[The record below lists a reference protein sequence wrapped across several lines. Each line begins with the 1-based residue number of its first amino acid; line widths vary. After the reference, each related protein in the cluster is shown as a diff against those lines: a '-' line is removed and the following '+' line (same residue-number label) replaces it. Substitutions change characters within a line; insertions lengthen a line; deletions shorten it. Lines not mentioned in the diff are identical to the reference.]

1 MNKGKIITGGGIF
14 VVSFGVYLF
23 TLCPTVYWEDSAAF
37 SAAHFL
43 LGIPHSPGFPIYVL
57 LGKLFLLL
65 SVGSPAFLSNLMS
78 ALWGSL
84 SLALLYLSMFRMKLL
99 PKQGSL
105 PSRDFCWNVS
115 MVVGMA
121 FLAFSSAFW
130 LQTIRA
136 EVYTLNLFFTLLLVF
151 LSIKWSEIESPSSS
165 HKLLLLFSFVFGLS
179 LTNHPLLIITLAPAF
194 LLFFLIH
201 HFRRFLSPTRLIIGA
216 AFILLGLSVYLYLP
230 IRSSLSPAFNWG
242 RPDTFSGLLSYL
254 LRTGQP
260 QAASTEAGYSY
271 FSRIGFDL
279 SFPVSQFGLPFF
291 WVGVIGAF
299 SLFNANRK
307 AFILTFSIFILNIL
321 TAAWAADFSLRNY
334 DLLGYL
340 LPSLSMF
347 AIWFTL
353 GVNSILSW
361 LAGVL
366 LGGRNNIT
374 DRNHRTAVSW
384 IGYLLMGMILLLPL
398 YQFSRNFS
406 DCNKG
411 NQVWAYRY
419 ANRILDSVKKDAI
432 ILVGDDNTL
441 TPLWYLNLSQGKR
454 PDVKILSISAVTQ
467 ASYREQISQQYIG
480 IKLPHNGS
488 KDLGELALEI
498 SQLNADHHPIYSTY
512 YSINP
517 DFIRHLRPAGFI
529 FELCPNP
536 VILTDNDIEEQA
548 KFLRENLPKD
558 NLDLIGREQ
567 FGNLVFNLGGFYD
580 RLSLAPESIEY
591 FLQAL
596 EIDPSNSR
604 IYFQLGKAFLKNGDK
619 QKAFEFLQAGLELNP
634 YNLEARKLLE
644 QG

>member
-23 TLCPTVYWEDSAAF
+23 TLCPTIYWEDSAAF
-37 SAAHFL
+37 SAAHYL

-65 SVGSPAFLSNLMS
+65 PAGSPAFLSNLMS
-78 ALWGSL
+78 AFWGSL
-84 SLALLYLSMFRMKLL
+84 SLALLYLSMFRLKQL
-99 PKQGSL
+99 PKHGSL
-105 PSRDFCWNVS
+105 PSRDSCWTVS

-151 LSIKWSEIESPSSS
+151 LSIKWSEIDQSFSS

-201 HFRRFLSPTRLIIGA
+201 GFKRFLSPTRLIIGA
-216 AFILLGLSVYLYLP
+216 TFLLLGISVYLYLP
-230 IRSSLSPAFNWG
+230 IRSSLSPAINWG
-242 RPDTFSGLLSYL
+242 RPDTFSGLFSYL

-260 QAASTEAGYSY
+260 QAASTEAGFSY
-271 FSRIGFDL
+271 LSRVGFDL
-279 SFPVSQFGLPFF
+279 SFPVSQFGLAFF

-299 SLFNANRK
+299 SLYNANRK
-307 AFILTFSIFILNIL
+307 AFILTISIFILNIL
-321 TAAWAADFSLRNY
+321 TAAWATDFSLRNY

-347 AIWFTL
+347 SIWFAW
-353 GVNSILSW
+353 GVNSVLSW
-361 LAGVL
+361 LTGVL
-366 LGGRNNIT
+366 ISGRNNAA
-374 DRNHRTAVSW
+374 DRNYRTTASW
-384 IGYLLMGMILLLPL
+384 ISYLLIGMILLSPL
-398 YQFSRNFS
+398 YQIRRNFY

-411 NQVWAYRY
+411 SQIWAYRY
-419 ANRILDSVKKDAI
+419 ASQILDSVKKDAI

-467 ASYREQISQQYIG
+467 ANYREQVGKQCQG
-480 IKLPHNGS
+480 IMLPQNGIN
-488 KDLGELALEI
+488 DLGKLALEI
-498 SQLNADHHPIYSTY
+498 SQLNANHYPIYSTY
-512 YSINP
+512 YSTNP
-517 DFIRHLRPAGFI
+517 DFIQHLRPAGFI
-529 FELCPNP
+529 FELCPKP
-536 VILTDNDIEEQA
+536 VILTDNDIEEQE

-558 NLDLIGREQ
+558 NVDLIGREQ

-580 RLSLAPESIEY
+580 RLSLAPKSMEC

-596 EIDPSNSR
+596 EIDPSSSR

-619 QKAFEFLQAGLELNP
+619 QKAFEFLQAGLELDP
-634 YNLEARKLLE
+634 YNQEARKLLE